1 MWRMPVFKSMFTLLY
16 VCHRRVHVVVPDAG
30 RWHLL
35 RRDLAR
41 LPNGIPLAVAKAD
54 LQCYHLCDATG
65 SAVKPAESWDR
76 VARRR
81 LGGLKQRVQKRLGG
95 KTTGDEEEAKE
106 PHQ

>member
-1 MWRMPVFKSMFTLLY
+1 MYGAGGCTSWYLTPGGGTFSDVNWPGYLTEYLWR
-16 VCHRRVHVVVPDAG
+16 
-30 RWHLL
+30 L
-35 RRDLAR
+35 R
-41 LPNGIPLAVAKAD
+41 KAD